1 VLQRPCSREGVT
13 GIGATLDQVLK
24 DPMASV
30 NFTASVDRDLLRRAK
45 VLAARNDTSVSAL
58 LNAELRYLVETC
70 EAAERLENRNAAVL
84 LAFSLGRLSDE
95 QVMEQLHLEHE
106 EDLFL
111 LMVQAHLPMPRL
123 PDETTTAMVAQLE
136 ALPRP

>member
-1 VLQRPCSREGVT
+1 
-13 GIGATLDQVLK
+13 
-24 DPMASV
+24 MASV

-70 EAAERLENRNAAVL
+70 EQAERLGNSNAAVL
-84 LAFSLGRLSDE
+84 LAFSLGRISDE
-95 QVMEQLHLEHE
+95 QAMEQLRLEHE

-111 LMVQAHLPMPRL
+111 LMAQAHLPMPRL
-123 PDETTTAMVAQLE
+123 SEEATAAMVAQLE